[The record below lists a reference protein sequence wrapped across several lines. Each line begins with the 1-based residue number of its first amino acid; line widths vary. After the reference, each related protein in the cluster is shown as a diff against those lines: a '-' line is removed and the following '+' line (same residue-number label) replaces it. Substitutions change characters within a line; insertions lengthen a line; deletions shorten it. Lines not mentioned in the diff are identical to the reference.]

1 VGVVMLDRLAETT
14 RREHASAKR
23 AFMIT
28 ALLVI
33 GISLLPGSDLLDIEP
48 WEKIEHIIAYAVL
61 AFVGTLA
68 FPQLRSAVLLA
79 VMLPVLGVAVEFC
92 QLIVP
97 GRQAD
102 IDDAVANTIGVA
114 LVLVPLF
121 VMRAL
126 RRR

>member
-1 VGVVMLDRLAETT
+1 MLDRLAETS

-23 AFMIT
+23 AFAIT

-48 WEKIEHIIAYAVL
+48 WEKITHIVAYAVL
-61 AFVGTLA
+61 AYVGVLA
-68 FPQLRSAVLLA
+68 FPQLRQTMMLA
-79 VMLPVLGVAVEFC
+79 VMLPILGVAVEFC

-102 IDDAVANTIGVA
+102 IDDAIANTIGVA

-121 VMRAL
+121 VLRAL